1 MIRRLLAALLTLFI
15 TTIVVFAMV
24 RFIPGDPIATLLGR
38 EYEPKVAESL
48 RNLYGL
54 DQPVYQQYLTW
65 LNALVH
71 GDFGYSLLTRASVSE
86 ILVQRIPR
94 TLYLL
99 SGGVIIGLVI
109 AIPIGILGAF
119 HRGKLADTLLMS
131 FTTALMSVPQFWLGI
146 LLIVVFAV
154 SLGLLPGA
162 GYVSFS
168 DDAIGSI
175 RSMAL
180 PWLTIGFAMAA
191 FIARVLRS
199 SLLDALGQDYIRTAQ
214 AHGLTNRQVVLKHAL
229 RRNAAIPTVT
239 VVGLQIGYLL
249 GGSIVVEQVFA
260 FPGMGRVMIS
270 SIIQRDYPLIQA
282 AVLFFA
288 TGFVIVNLL
297 TDLSYGFLDPR
308 ARLDET

>member
-38 EYEPKVAESL
+38 EYEPEVAASL

-54 DQPVYQQYLTW
+54 DEPLIQQYLTW
-65 LNALVH
+65 LNAILH

-86 ILVQRIPR
+86 ILIQRIPR

-99 SGGVIIGLVI
+99 AGGVIIGLVI

-119 HRGKLADTLLMS
+119 HRGKLADTMLMS

-168 DDAIGSI
+168 DDPIESI
-175 RSMAL
+175 RSMML

-199 SLLDALGQDYIRTAQ
+199 SLLDALGQDYIRTAE
-214 AHGLTNRQVVLKHAL
+214 ARGLTNRQVVMKHAL
-229 RRNAAIPTVT
+229 RNAAIPTVT

-282 AVLFFA
+282 GVLFFA